1 MWQHH
6 VNMYQSMVCVQEF
19 CLQTPAFPTTT
30 VIPSALVAPEPIAL
44 LAEPNLAD
52 QHTPWQTYLDYFLV
66 SVHTKAQKYHN
77 DLQAL
82 LDTTTVMTVVERCE
96 QPNAWPPQA
105 KHCKWMKKHM
115 SKIQCKAD
123 QAFSCNDEKLFKT
136 LRRRDFCKCPHSWI
150 KVVEWLLDKA
160 KQRSLEMYLRFCH
173 LTEIS
178 EDNYKLSIVVDYCNG
193 LTVEFEALTIL
204 DDFDHKATLQCRLP
218 LSAPR
223 RRQSLGFHQLV
234 YSRTS
239 VGPHLQQYHIGWVA
253 WEAVVHRARAA
264 SCRHDGHSP
273 QA

>member
-1 MWQHH
+1 
-6 VNMYQSMVCVQEF
+6 MYQSMVCVQEF

-160 KQRSLEMYLRFCH
+160 KQR
-173 LTEIS
+173 
-178 EDNYKLSIVVDYCNG
+178 
-193 LTVEFEALTIL
+193 
-204 DDFDHKATLQCRLP
+204 
-218 LSAPR
+218 
-223 RRQSLGFHQLV
+223 
-234 YSRTS
+234 
-239 VGPHLQQYHIGWVA
+239 A
-253 WEAVVHRARAA
+253 WKCTFVFAI
-264 SCRHDGHSP
+264 
-273 QA
+273 